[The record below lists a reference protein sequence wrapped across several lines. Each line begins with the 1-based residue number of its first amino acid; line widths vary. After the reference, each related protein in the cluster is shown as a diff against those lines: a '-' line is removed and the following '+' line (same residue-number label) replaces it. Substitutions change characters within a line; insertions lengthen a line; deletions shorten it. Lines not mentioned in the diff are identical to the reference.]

1 MDPMRGINP
10 EEAAA
15 YKRLKSRIFTRVSR
29 GKEGVMD
36 VHVDGMKE
44 SLASALA
51 QIATLTAER
60 DDWQKS
66 CAAYGNANMALIAE
80 RDTALAI
87 IAELRE
93 ALAQFKNEAGRK
105 GT

>member
-1 MDPMRGINP
+1 MACNGGIHKFIGNRGGIQQQCDCGQVWWDS
-10 EEAAA
+10 
-15 YKRLKSRIFTRVSR
+15 KDRT
-29 GKEGVMD
+29 
-36 VHVDGMKE
+36 
-44 SLASALA
+44 
-51 QIATLTAER
+51 IATLTAER

-93 ALAQFKNEAGRK
+93 ALARK
-105 GT
+105 EKS